1 MCLVLSM
8 LPLLSFLLSDKRL
21 RFVVSASPWVL
32 TVHNTQIHFGYSVCY
47 LETSWTLRLARKWRE
62 IVSVESQN

>member
-8 LPLLSFLLSDKRL
+8 LPLCYLLSEKRL

-32 TVHNTQIHFGYSVCY
+32 KVHNTQIHAGFSIRYY
-47 LETSWTLRLARKWRE
+47 ETSWTLRLARKWRE
-62 IVSVESQN
+62 IVAVESQN